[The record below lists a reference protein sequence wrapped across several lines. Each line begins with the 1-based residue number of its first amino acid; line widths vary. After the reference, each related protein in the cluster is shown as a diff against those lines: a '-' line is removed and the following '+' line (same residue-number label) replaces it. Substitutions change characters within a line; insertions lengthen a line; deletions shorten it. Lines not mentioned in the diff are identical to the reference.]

1 MSNGCF
7 MDNIAFAIV
16 TCVCACIFF
25 SLSLCAKSVQGT
37 LWTSISKKTNIEIN
51 ISAKSHLIR
60 AFQLNR
66 IIIDFGEGFVGAKQ
80 QLIQ

>member
-16 TCVCACIFF
+16 TCVWAWFF
-25 SLSLCAKSVQGT
+25 FLSLCAKSVQGT

-60 AFQLNR
+60 AFQLNH